1 MSWRTVLKL
10 KTILKEDDFE
20 DKFEKVPFG
29 YDDEIRAMIKGNPPH
44 EKNTDFERE
53 LLSLLRKW
61 TVGLDLTTVG
71 KRMLD
76 ELDIIK
82 EGARKFPEIF
92 KPETSNGTALYRGLR
107 FLSPSVEEELL
118 KKQQSDFTE
127 ITVGGSTY
135 WKCNTPINY
144 KARTPVQSWTSSESV
159 PQKFSRKSGVLIM
172 TVQDNDFYF
181 NQKFLNLLFQKMNTG
196 EMTDEE
202 NESETLHF
210 GHNYKSDVFILIS
223 DMHYRRKFIDGDN
236 N

>member
-1 MSWRTVLKL
+1 MIKL

-53 LLSLLRKW
+53 LLSLLKKW
-61 TVGLDLTTVG
+61 TVGLDLGTVG

-76 ELDIIK
+76 ELDVIK

-92 KPETSNGTALYRGLR
+92 KPETPNGTYLYRGLR
-107 FLSPSVEEELL
+107 FLSPSLEEDLA

-127 ITVGGSTY
+127 ITIGGEKY
-135 WKCNTPINY
+135 WKCNSTISYRPRI
-144 KARTPVQSWTSSESV
+144 AIQSWSSDESV
-159 PQKFSRKSGVLIM
+159 PKKFSRKSGVLLM
-172 TVQDNDFYF
+172 TKQDNDFYF
-181 NQKFLNLLFQKMNTG
+181 NQKFVNVVFQKTMNTD
-196 EMTDEE
+196 EKEE

-210 GHNYKSDVFILIS
+210 GHEYNSDVFILIS
-223 DMHYRRKFIDGDN
+223 DAHYRRKFIDGDSN
-236 N
+236 